1 MRFGDFVF
9 PGEPEALTVTYRR
22 RITQTELPGG
32 DSAEDSGG
40 LCRVVSGR
48 GSFVGAGAAQQFAAL
63 QSAME
68 AGGAQVL
75 QLPGAEPFWALARRL
90 ERTGCQ
96 HPHRVEYAFEFVEAF
111 LRQKETIPRTVTA
124 APGETLWDIA
134 WRYGKNVDDLVRAN
148 PQVPHIRKLQP
159 GEMIFVARA
168 GEDADGQCEA
178 DLL

>member
-75 QLPGAEPFWALARRL
+75 QLPGAEPFWAFAQRL
-90 ERTGCQ
+90 E
-96 HPHRVEYAFEFVEAF
+96 EEFAPIGPI
-111 LRQKETIPRTVTA
+111 QK
-124 APGETLWDIA
+124 GE
-134 WRYGKNVDDLVRAN
+134 
-148 PQVPHIRKLQP
+148 
-159 GEMIFVARA
+159 
-168 GEDADGQCEA
+168 EDG
-178 DLL
+178 